1 MTNLYLYPGN
11 PHEIEDGKFLLDDDV
26 AMGGSMALAIEEEM
40 KYVFEK
46 VKASPFSDMGKEDRS
61 LMFMAISRGVLRYL
75 KNNQNLIKI
84 TFNFKDPATNQVT
97 EISANVNLNID
108 MDKSG

>member
-1 MTNLYLYPGN
+1 MTNLYLYPGK
-11 PHEIEDGKFLLDDDV
+11 PYEYEPGKFRLDDNV
-26 AMGGSMALAIEEEM
+26 AMDESMALAIEEEM

-61 LMFMAISRGVLRYL
+61 LLFMAISRGVLRYL
-75 KNNQNLIKI
+75 RDNQNLIKI
-84 TFNFKDPATNQVT
+84 TFNFKDPITNQVT

-108 MDKSG
+108 MDKSE